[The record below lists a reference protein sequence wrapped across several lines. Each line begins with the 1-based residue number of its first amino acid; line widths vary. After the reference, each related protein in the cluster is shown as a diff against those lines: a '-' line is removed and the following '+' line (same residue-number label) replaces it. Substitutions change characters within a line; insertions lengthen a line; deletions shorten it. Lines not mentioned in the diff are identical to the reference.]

1 MKNEELLTRGVE
13 KVYPT
18 EKMLDETL
26 KSGKKLRIYWGV
38 DPTGKLHLGHAV
50 QLLKLRQFQD
60 QGHEIIILIGDFTA
74 QIGDPTDKSATRTQ
88 LSTDQVKQFAN
99 NYKELIGKILDTTK
113 PNLHFR
119 HNTEWTNKLTPAD
132 LLALASHFT
141 VSQLLERDMFQ
152 KRIAE
157 KKEIHLHEFLY
168 PIFQAYDA
176 VAMDVDMQ
184 IGGNDQTFNM
194 LAGRTLMK
202 KMHDKEKFVLTTKM
216 LADPNGKKMGK
227 TEGNIVA
234 LESTPSEIFGAI
246 MSWPDGMILIG
257 FELLTNVSES
267 EIKKIEKKLKDGV
280 NPRDLKAEL
289 AKEITTIFHSAKD
302 AEKAAAEFSNV
313 FSKNELPENIDEFN
327 LSGRFFIPDLL
338 VQTKTADSY
347 SDAKR
352 LIKAGAVSVDG
363 TKITDIAAEISLHS
377 GLIIKVGK
385 RRFAKIK

>member
-18 EKMLDETL
+18 EKLLDQTL

-74 QIGDPTDKSATRTQ
+74 QIGDPTDKLATRTQ
-88 LSTDQVKQFAN
+88 LSIDQVKQFAT
-99 NYKELIGKILDTTK
+99 NYKELIGKILDLDK

-168 PIFQAYDA
+168 PMFQAYDA

-202 KMHDKEKFVLTTKM
+202 KMHDKEKFVITTKM
-216 LADPNGKKMGK
+216 LADPSGKKMGK
-227 TEGNIVA
+227 TEGNIIA
-234 LESTPSEIFGAI
+234 LDSKPNEIFGAI

-257 FELLTNVSES
+257 FELLTTISPAEM
-267 EIKKIEKKLKDGV
+267 KKIEKKLKDGT
-280 NPRDLKAEL
+280 NPRDLKIEL
-289 AKEITTIFHSAKD
+289 AKEITSLFYSKKE
-302 AEKAAAEFSNV
+302 AEKAAEEFANI
-313 FSKNELPENIDEFN
+313 FSKNELPQEISEFD

-338 VQTKTADSY
+338 VQTKTADSF

-352 LIKAGAVSVDG
+352 LIKAGAVAIDG
-363 TKITDIAAEISLHS
+363 VKITEITAEISLHS
-377 GLIIKVGK
+377 GMIIKVGK